1 MVAVGQDWSSV
12 FEEHFWMEGESRL
25 VVEECVGVVV
35 GDVGT
40 REVCRT
46 FMFMGSSIL

>member
-1 MVAVGQDWSSV
+1 MRVGDVVAAGPGWSFV

-25 VVEECVGVVV
+25 VVEGCVGVVV

-40 REVCRT
+40 PHLE
-46 FMFMGSSIL
+46 